1 MKAIAHKATE
11 PQKNVDPRDWW
22 IVDLNGIALGRA
34 ASQIAKVLRGKHKP
48 LFAPHQDVGDF
59 VVCVNADKVK
69 LTGRKMEDK
78 VYRFFSGYVGGLREV
93 AAKDV
98 LAKKPEHLIKQA
110 VAGMLPKN
118 PMGKRMM
125 TKLKVYTGDK
135 HPHLAQTPKKLEVR

>member
-1 MKAIAHKATE
+1 MKAVAHKATE
-11 PQKNVDPRDWW
+11 PQKNVDARNWW
-22 IVDLNGIALGRA
+22 IVDLKDVAVGRA
-34 ASQIAKVLRGKHKP
+34 ASQISKVLRGKHKP
-48 LFAPHQDVGDF
+48 LYAPHQDVGDF
-59 VVCVNADKVK
+59 VICINADKVK

-98 LAKKPEHLIKQA
+98 LAKKPEHLIKSA

-135 HPHLAQTPKKLEVR
+135 HPHTAQAPKKLEV

>member
-1 MKAIAHKATE
+1 MKAVAHKATE
-11 PQKNVDPRDWW
+11 PQKNVDARDWW
-22 IVDLNGIALGRA
+22 IVDLNGKALGRA

-59 VVCVNADKVK
+59 VVCINAEKVK

-118 PMGKRMM
+118 PTGKRLM

-135 HPHLAQTPKKLEVR
+135 HPHTAQTPKKLEV

>member
-1 MKAIAHKATE
+1 MKAIPHKATE
-11 PQKNVDPRDWW
+11 PQKNVDARDWW
-22 IVDLNGIALGRA
+22 IVDLKDVALGRA
-34 ASQIAKVLRGKHKP
+34 ASQIAKVLRGKNKP

-59 VVCVNADKVK
+59 VVCINAEKVK
-69 LTGRKMEDK
+69 LTGRKMDDK

-98 LAKKPEHLIKQA
+98 LAKKPEHLIKTA

-118 PMGKRMM
+118 PMGKRLM

-135 HPHLAQTPKKLEVR
+135 HPHAAQAPRKLEV